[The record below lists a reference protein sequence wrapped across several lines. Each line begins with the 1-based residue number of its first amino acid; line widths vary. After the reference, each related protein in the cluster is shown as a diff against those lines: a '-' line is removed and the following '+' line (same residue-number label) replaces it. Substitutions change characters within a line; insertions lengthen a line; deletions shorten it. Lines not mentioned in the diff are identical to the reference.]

1 MTARG
6 TKHLAELA
14 DMVAAGHR
22 AVMLYLIQRTDA
34 ERFALARDVDP
45 AYGAAFDRARAAGVE
60 MLAYDCR
67 ITPEEITVG
76 RPIPVLG

>member
-6 TKHLAELA
+6 TKHLGELT

-22 AVMLYLIQRTDA
+22 GVMLYLIQRTDA
-34 ERFALARDVDP
+34 EHFALARDVDP
-45 AYGAAFDRARAAGVE
+45 TYGAAFDRARAAGVE

-67 ITPEEITVG
+67 LTPEEITLG
-76 RPIPVLG
+76 QPVPVIG